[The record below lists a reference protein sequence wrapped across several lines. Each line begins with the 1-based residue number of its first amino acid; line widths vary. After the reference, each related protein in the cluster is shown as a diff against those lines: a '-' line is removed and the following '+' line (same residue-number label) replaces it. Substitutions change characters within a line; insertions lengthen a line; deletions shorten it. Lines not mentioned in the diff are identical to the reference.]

1 MNKLEQIPL
10 DTRLVHNM
18 LTRIFTL
25 PTPHDNFSRPPAI
38 SEY

>member
-18 LTRIFTL
+18 LTRIFYA
-25 PTPHDNFSRPPAI
+25 PHSPRQFFSTAGNF
-38 SEY
+38 